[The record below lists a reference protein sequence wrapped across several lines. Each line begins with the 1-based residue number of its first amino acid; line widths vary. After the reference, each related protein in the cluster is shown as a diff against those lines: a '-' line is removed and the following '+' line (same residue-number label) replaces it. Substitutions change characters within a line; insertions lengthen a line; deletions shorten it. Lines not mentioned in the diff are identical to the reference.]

1 MNYVLVAA
9 IAAGAAGTIAYFYL
23 RRNQTPESNTTVIP
37 DNNPHTETPEQEPAL
52 PNPPPATTTPK
63 QPPPV
68 KKGTVDYNRLNSIVA
83 YWRKNH
89 PNATQAEID
98 EEYQVE
104 LWNNTNTA

>member
-1 MNYVLVAA
+1 MNYLIVATL
-9 IAAGAAGTIAYFYL
+9 AAGAAGTIAYFYL
-23 RRNQTPESNTTVIP
+23 RRNQTSESFP
-37 DNNPHTETPEQEPAL
+37 DNNTPQTPEQEPTL

-68 KKGTVDYNRLNSIVA
+68 PKGTVDYNRLNSIVA